1 MTEHGPGCCHHCVY
15 WASLTSTMSRQQA
28 ERCRAEHLIIVA
40 PDEWERGMVRVKN
53 LSARDEKDMAVDEL
67 LALSHRAGQ
76 DQ

>member
-1 MTEHGPGCCHHCVY
+1 MQEIYCHCCIRR
-15 WASLTSTMSRQQA
+15 ASLTDTMSLQQA
-28 ERCRAEHLIIVA
+28 ERCGAERLIIVA

-76 DQ
+76 D